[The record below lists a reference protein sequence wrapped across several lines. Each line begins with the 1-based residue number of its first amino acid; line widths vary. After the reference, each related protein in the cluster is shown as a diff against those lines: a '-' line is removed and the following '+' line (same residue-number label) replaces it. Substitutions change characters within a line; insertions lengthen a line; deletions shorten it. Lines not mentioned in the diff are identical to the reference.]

1 MSVFEKSIVD
11 SIIIVIIVNFAFEVC
26 ANFYSFYNIVV
37 VTIIYYYYYY
47 HYVLLSFLSTCMF

>member
-26 ANFYSFYNIVV
+26 VNFYSFYNIVI
-37 VTIIYYYYYY
+37 VTIIYYYYY
-47 HYVLLSFLSTCMF
+47 YVLLSFLSTCMF